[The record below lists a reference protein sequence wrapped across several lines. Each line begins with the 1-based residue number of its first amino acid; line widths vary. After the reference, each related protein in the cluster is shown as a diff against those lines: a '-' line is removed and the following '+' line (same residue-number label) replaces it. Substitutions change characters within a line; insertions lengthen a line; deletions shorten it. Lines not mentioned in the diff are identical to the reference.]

1 MCTYVT
7 SVSTQTN
14 QASSFRMV
22 AGYNGDLRLPNNHG
36 ETENYGINGGLQFCC
51 DLLKPSKSHFQL
63 FEKNAKET
71 NVAALSMCDCKLIH

>member
-1 MCTYVT
+1 MLLLFVT
-7 SVSTQTN
+7 VCIC
-14 QASSFRMV
+14 R
-22 AGYNGDLRLPNNHG
+22 
-36 ETENYGINGGLQFCC
+36 